1 MRAGRIAPEL
11 EQELAAVATT
21 HGCELLQLEFKG
33 GVLRLFL
40 DRPDGGVTLGDCE
53 AVSREASAVLDSFDF
68 GDRRY
73 TLEVSSPGLDRQL
86 YGPRDFE
93 RFTGR
98 LVKVS
103 YRVAETGA
111 KRTLVGKLTAFRAA
125 GGGEIEVVEQQR
137 GEVATIAVDQI
148 KVARLQIEP

>member
-1 MRAGRIAPEL
+1 MRAGRIAPGL
-11 EQELAAVATT
+11 ERELAAVAAA

-33 GVLRLFL
+33 SVLRLFL

-53 AVSREASAVLDSFDF
+53 GVSKEASALLDLFDF

-98 LVKVS
+98 LVKVT
-103 YRVAETGA
+103 YRAAETGSQ
-111 KRTLVGKLTAFRAA
+111 RTLVGRLAAFRAA
-125 GGGEIEVVEQQR
+125 GGGEIEVVEKER
-137 GEVATIAVDQI
+137 GEVAIIAVEQI